1 MQYEDQHLDDGF
13 PGFHPRQVF
22 QKLDDRDAAL
32 LLPDGAFNLVSALAP
47 ARLQGSSKTET
58 LANLFSVELA
68 VDDPERR
75 AVLLASLPKAKLVEL
90 GERLGS
96 NPDDLPEPMAARIR
110 RAFLG
115 FFGASKAR
123 DQPVA
128 EPGSSETIVPGRSLF
143 PHQKRA
149 ASEVERF
156 LYHEEGRVML
166 HLPTGAGK
174 TRTAMSIVVSH
185 LRAHSPGL
193 VLWLATTRELL
204 EQAALEFRAAWQQA
218 GDRQLRCLRFWSTN
232 DPPIED
238 VEDGIVIAGLAKLN
252 AFGKNRERLWRLGDR
267 TTMVVFDE
275 AHQAVATTYRD
286 VLETVVTR
294 RSRTPLLGLSATP
307 GRTWADVDLDS
318 EVADLF
324 RRNKV
329 TLDFLGSDPIAWM
342 TAEGYLAKVAFSQLN
357 VQPGI
362 QLSPTDLAEL
372 SNALDIPAN
381 LAERLGNDEQ
391 RNLRIVERLRHLSHS
406 HPRVLVFAPSVSCA
420 RLLTNVCRGIGL
432 RADLVTGQ
440 TDTTER
446 TRVIRD
452 FTRPG
457 GAHRIL
463 LNYGVLTTGFDAPSA
478 SAALIAR
485 PTKSLVLYSQML
497 GRVIRGPKAGG
508 TPTCEVVTVVDT
520 NLPGFRNHAEAFT
533 NWEDVWQNN

>member
-1 MQYEDQHLDDGF
+1 MQRENQHLDDF
-13 PGFHPRQVF
+13 PGVHPRQVF
-22 QKLDDRDAAL
+22 QKLDDHDAAL
-32 LLPDGAFNLVSALAP
+32 LLPDGAFNLVSTLTP
-47 ARLQGSSKTET
+47 ERLEGSSKAET
-58 LANLFSVELA
+58 LANLFSIELA
-68 VDDPERR
+68 VDDPHRR
-75 AVLLASLPKAKLVEL
+75 ALLIASLPKIKLIEL
-90 GERLGS
+90 KERLGLR
-96 NPDDLPEPMAARIR
+96 PEDLSEPMDARIR

-115 FFGASKAR
+115 FFGVSKAPR
-123 DQPVA
+123 QPIA
-128 EPGSSETIVPGRSLF
+128 EPGPSETVVPGRSLF

-156 LYHEEGRVML
+156 LYREEGRVML

-185 LRAHSPGL
+185 LRTHSPGL

-204 EQAALEFRAAWQQA
+204 EQAALEFHAAWQQA
-218 GDRQLRCLRFWSTN
+218 GDRQLRCLRFYSAN
-232 DPPIED
+232 DPPID
-238 VEDGIVIAGLAKLN
+238 DMEDGIVVGGLAKLN
-252 AFGKNRERLWRLGDR
+252 AFGKDRERLWHLGDR

-286 VLETVVTR
+286 ILETVVKR
-294 RSRTPLLGLSATP
+294 RPRTPLLGLSATP
-307 GRTWADVDLDS
+307 GRTWVDVDLDS
-318 EVADLF
+318 EVAHLF
-324 RRNKV
+324 KCNKV
-329 TLDFLGSDPIAWM
+329 TLDFPGSDPIAWM
-342 TAEGYLAKVAFSQLN
+342 TAEGYLARVVFSQLN

-362 QLSPTDLAEL
+362 KLSQTDLEEL
-372 SNALDIPAN
+372 SNALDIPTT

-391 RNLRIVERLRHLSHS
+391 RNLRIVERLRHLSCS

-432 RADLVTGQ
+432 IADLVTGQ
-440 TDTTER
+440 TDAAER
-446 TRVIRD
+446 TRIIRD
-452 FTRPG
+452 FTRPDS
-457 GAHRIL
+457 AHRIL

-478 SAALIAR
+478 SAVVIAR

>member
-1 MQYEDQHLDDGF
+1 MQHQDQHLDDGF
-13 PGFHPRQVF
+13 PGIHPRQVF
-22 QKLDDRDAAL
+22 QRLDDRDAAL
-32 LLPDGAFNLVSALAP
+32 LLPDGAFNLVHALAP

-58 LANLFSVELA
+58 LANLFSAELA
-68 VDDPERR
+68 VDDPKKR
-75 AVLLASLPKAKLVEL
+75 AVLIASLPKAKLVEL
-90 GERLGS
+90 EERLGS
-96 NPDDLPEPMAARIR
+96 DPNDLPEPMAPRVR
-110 RAFLG
+110 RTFLG
-115 FFGASKAR
+115 FFGTSKAP
-123 DQPVA
+123 DHLVA
-128 EPGSSETIVPGRSLF
+128 EPASSETVVPGRSLF
-143 PHQKRA
+143 PHQKQA

-174 TRTAMSIVVSH
+174 TRTAMSVVVSH

-204 EQAALEFRAAWQQA
+204 EQAALEFHAAWQQA
-218 GDRQLRCLRFWSTN
+218 GDRQLHCLRFWSTN
-232 DPPIED
+232 DPPIDD
-238 VEDGIVIAGLAKLN
+238 VEDGIVIGGLAKLN
-252 AFGKNRERLWRLGDR
+252 AFGKSRERLWHLGDR

-286 VLETVVTR
+286 VLETIVTR
-294 RSRTPLLGLSATP
+294 QPRTPLLGLSATP

-324 RRNKV
+324 NRNKV

-342 TAEGYLAKVAFSQLN
+342 TAEGYLARVAFSQLN

-391 RNLRIVERLRHLSHS
+391 RNLRIVERLRHLSQS

-420 RLLTNVCRGIGL
+420 QLLTNVCRGIGL

-440 TDTTER
+440 TDATER
-446 TRVIRD
+446 TRIIRN
-452 FTRPG
+452 FIRPG
-457 GAHRIL
+457 GAHRLL

-520 NLPGFRNHAEAFT
+520 NLPGFRNHAEAFR